1 MKVLLMDRDGTI
13 NLSPGSGRYVESWEA
28 FRFREDTVAA
38 MHELSLDGYS
48 FVVITNQSGI
58 ARGAV
63 HADEV
68 ERIHQNMVVELADR
82 GISILKVYSCP
93 DHPDAD
99 SDRRKPAPGM
109 FLEAAREHGFVLDR
123 VLYVGDDIRD
133 CLAAVAAGCGMV
145 LLADDPSLDDLPRNP
160 LHFSTR
166 VSLVE
171 ALEDIKRFYSP
182 SADSTS

>member
-99 SDRRKPAPGM
+99 SGRRKPAPGM

-133 CLAAVAAGCGMV
+133 CLAAVAAGCDGLFLEV
-145 LLADDPSLDDLPRNP
+145 HPNPIEAPS
-160 LHFSTR
+160 
-166 VSLVE
+166 
-171 ALEDIKRFYSP
+171 
-182 SADSTS
+182 DSTNMLPLSELEPLLERVVAIRAALAGVGS